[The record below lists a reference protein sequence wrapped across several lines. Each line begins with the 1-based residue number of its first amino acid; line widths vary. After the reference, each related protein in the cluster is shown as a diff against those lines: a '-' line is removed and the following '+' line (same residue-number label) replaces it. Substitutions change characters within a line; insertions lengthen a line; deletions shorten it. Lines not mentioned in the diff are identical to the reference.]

1 MLYTN
6 KEKLRLHALPLKV
19 LESTNRFLPL
29 DTSVTKK
36 PIKAIGKWKT
46 NHSNGF
52 TIDECLEFPETEA
65 IGVILGKN
73 LICIDFDGE
82 SAIEYACEIGIDITG
97 QTWQVKRD
105 SHKGFWRY
113 KYFYRPTPAQI
124 EQIPF
129 GFKKANHHTKDAI
142 KEDGKV
148 IKKGEA
154 LEVFADYPCYAV
166 VAGKHPSGDN
176 YVSHDEYTVNDITAP
191 PAAVWDWVLH
201 MASLQP
207 KVEKTKKSL
216 TTKDGWERL
225 IKCPICG
232 RDQYAQPICT
242 MSKDRDTISCFIGNT
257 YYPPKGLKAG
267 ELVVGGTWA
276 YSKNQYRDSIGEFSI
291 FVRHKP
297 TTMKAIRQSLMEKA
311 NAK

>member
-6 KEKLRLHALPLKV
+6 REKLRHHAQPLKV

-29 DTSVTKK
+29 DNKK
-36 PIKAIGKWKT
+36 VPIRAIGKWKT
-46 NHSNGF
+46 KHPNGF
-52 TIDECLEFPETEA
+52 TIDECLEFPETQA

-82 SAIEYACEIGIDITG
+82 SAIEYACEIGIDIKD
-97 QTWQVKRD
+97 QTWKVKRD
-105 SHKGFWRY
+105 SYKGFWRY
-113 KYFYRPTPAQI
+113 KFFYRPTPAQI

-129 GFKKANHHTKDAI
+129 GFRKATHHTKDAI

-207 KVEKTKKSL
+207 KVEKTKKNL
-216 TTKDGWERL
+216 TTSNGWERL

-232 RDQYAQPICT
+232 RDQNNSPICT
-242 MSKDRDTISCFIGNT
+242 ITKDRDTISCFIGNT

-276 YSKNQYRDSIGEFSI
+276 YSRDIYKDNGIGLCSI

-297 TTMKAIRQSLMEKA
+297 ITMKAIRQSLMEKA
-311 NAK
+311 NDK